1 VMALRFFTVYGPRQR
16 PDLAIH
22 KFVARM
28 EAGKPLPIFGDGET
42 GRDYTYVDDIVAGV
56 LGALD
61 YNLSSMDGAPF
72 EICNLGNSHPVKLS
86 ELVRML
92 ERATGK
98 NAIVQ
103 REAPQQ
109 GDVPLTWADIS
120 KAGKLLGYRPQ
131 TTLEEGLKKF
141 VAWYRATDPGLRA

>member
-1 VMALRFFTVYGPRQR
+1 
-16 PDLAIH
+16 
-22 KFVARM
+22 M

-56 LGALD
+56 LRALD
-61 YNLSSMDGAPF
+61 YNFSSTSGPPF
-72 EICNLGNSHPVKLS
+72 EICNLGNSQPVKLL

-98 NAIVQ
+98 KAIVQ

-141 VAWYRATDPGLRA
+141 VAWYRAADPSRRA

>member
-1 VMALRFFTVYGPRQR
+1 M
-16 PDLAIH
+16 
-22 KFVARM
+22 
-28 EAGKPLPIFGDGET
+28 
-42 GRDYTYVDDIVAGV
+42 
-56 LGALD
+56 
-61 YNLSSMDGAPF
+61 
-72 EICNLGNSHPVKLS
+72 KLS
-86 ELVRML
+86 ELVHML

-103 REAPQQ
+103 REPAQQ

-141 VAWYRATDPGLRA
+141 VAWYRVTNQTGGT